1 MFADT
6 DVAEEDYVVAGEHLA
21 RPGEG
26 GEIIAAAAEG
36 DLWVEQHAVQIDAG
50 IAGECVAQEA
60 VFPARLE
67 STTSTLSFTTR
78 TAM

>member
-26 GEIIAAAAEG
+26 GEIIAAAAGG
-36 DLWVEQHAVQIDAG
+36 DFRVEQHAVQVDAG
-50 IAGECVAQEA
+50 VAGEGIAQEA
-60 VFPARLE
+60 VFPARL
-67 STTSTLSFTTR
+67 
-78 TAM
+78 